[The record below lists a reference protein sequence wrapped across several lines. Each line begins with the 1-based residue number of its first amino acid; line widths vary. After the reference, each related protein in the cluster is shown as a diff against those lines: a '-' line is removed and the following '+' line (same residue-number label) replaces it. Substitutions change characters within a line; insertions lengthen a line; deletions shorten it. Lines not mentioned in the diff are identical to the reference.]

1 MSEEVI
7 AEETQRRI
15 QAAHPSIVAITAYWR
30 EKAGQRSMPSRA
42 DIDPVDLKSHLPGIS
57 LVDVVPDARRFVY
70 RLVGTYQVAQRGADP
85 TGRSVLEA
93 YYAADRE
100 ETVGIYE
107 YVVRTKRPFC
117 YSGPYN
123 APDGLIEDED
133 IVFLPLSDNG
143 RDVNMVLVYAHSRIF
158 NPRDEASFILRRG
171 QES

>member
-1 MSEEVI
+1 MFEDVT
-7 AEETQRRI
+7 AEEIERLI

-42 DIDPVDLKSHLPGIS
+42 DIDPVDLKAHLPGIS

-85 TGRSVLEA
+85 TGRSVLDA
-93 YYAADRE
+93 FYGADQE
-100 ETVGIYE
+100 ETVSVYE
-107 YVVRTKRPFC
+107 YVVRNKRPFC

-133 IVFLPLSDNG
+133 IVFLPLSEND

-158 NPRDEASFILRRG
+158 NPRDDASFILRRS
-171 QES
+171 QE